1 MKLRLHLVLGASA
14 ATVLVAGLALPA
26 SADTSTTFTLTGGGS
41 LSVSDQTTAALTDA
55 VHGAPVISGQLGAF
69 TVTDSR
75 GGVEGWTVS
84 AASTAFT
91 GTLGGASSTGVDY
104 TGGAVNSTGT
114 STVADG
120 TTTALG
126 VTPVGVLAAG
136 GVSGDNTATW
146 NPTLDVA
153 MPASALADDYSGT
166 VTTSVL

>member
-1 MKLRLHLVLGASA
+1 MKLHLQLALGASA
-14 ATVLVAGLALPA
+14 ATMLVSGLALPA
-26 SADTSTTFTLTGGGS
+26 SADTSTTFTMTGGGS
-41 LSVSDQTTAALTDA
+41 LSVSDQTTAALSDG
-55 VHGAPVISGQLGAF
+55 VHGDPVISGQLGEF

-75 GGVEGWTVS
+75 GGIAGWTVS
-84 AASTAFT
+84 AASTAFA

-104 TGGAVNSTGT
+104 TGGVVDSTGT

-126 VTPVGVLAAG
+126 VTPVSVIGAS